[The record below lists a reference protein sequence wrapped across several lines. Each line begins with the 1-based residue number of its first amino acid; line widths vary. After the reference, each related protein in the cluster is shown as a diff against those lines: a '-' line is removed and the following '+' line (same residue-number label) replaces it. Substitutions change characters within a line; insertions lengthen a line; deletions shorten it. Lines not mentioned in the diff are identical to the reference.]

1 MADESRDF
9 EIVSTTHAPALQK
22 MLAKPDAGA
31 NPFKI
36 VIDPKVRMDLRRALI
51 DLIDYHDE
59 ALAEHFAEGK
69 LALDSYK
76 EYIELFARSLKET
89 MESREG
95 VSYLLRSVGFD
106 VRPDEINL
114 NPELRW
120 KKGKPGAFGS
130 SLLEG
135 NEARFQRWN
144 SLSYESLGR
153 CPRLRL
159 TRAFGAN
166 THSEPGKRLQYF
178 ADAASKSGERT
189 RGACSLRRLAAML
202 RKMKSPRWRGRH
214 RQHAPRVASQ
224 DEETTRHSRDEV
236 SWK

>member
-1 MADESRDF
+1 MANEPRDF
-9 EIVSTTHAPALQK
+9 QIVSTTHAPALQK

-95 VSYLLRSVGFD
+95 VSYLLGSGGFG
-106 VRPDEINL
+106 VRADEIDRD
-114 NPELRW
+114 PGLRW
-120 KKGKPGAFGS
+120 KKCNPW
-130 SLLEG
+130 
-135 NEARFQRWN
+135 R
-144 SLSYESLGR
+144 LG
-153 CPRLRL
+153 
-159 TRAFGAN
+159 
-166 THSEPGKRLQYF
+166 
-178 ADAASKSGERT
+178 
-189 RGACSLRRLAAML
+189 
-202 RKMKSPRWRGRH
+202 
-214 RQHAPRVASQ
+214 
-224 DEETTRHSRDEV
+224 
-236 SWK
+236 